1 MKGKKIPKTVALEY
15 GDHAAPRVIAT
26 AEGDMALLMAELAKS
41 LGIPAL
47 RDEHLV
53 EMLNKLELYEDIP
66 ENLYVSV
73 AVVMAWAFW
82 LTGRRPDSL

>member
-1 MKGKKIPKTVALEY
+1 MKDKKIPRAVALEY
-15 GDHAAPRVIAT
+15 GSHAAPRVIAS
-26 AEGDMALLMAELAKS
+26 AEGDMALLMAEVAGE

-53 EMLNKLELYEDIP
+53 EVLNRLELYEDIP

-82 LTGRRPDSL
+82 LTGRTPDSV

>member
-1 MKGKKIPKTVALEY
+1 MKDKKILKTVALEY
-15 GDHAAPRVIAT
+15 GNHAAPRVIAT
-26 AEGDMALLMAELAKS
+26 AEGDMARLMAEVASS

-53 EMLNKLELYEDIP
+53 EVLNKLELYEDIP

-73 AVVMAWAFW
+73 AVVLAWAFW
-82 LTGRRPDSL
+82 LTGRTPDSL

>member
-1 MKGKKIPKTVALEY
+1 MKDKKIPKTVALEY
-15 GDHAAPRVIAT
+15 GNSAAPRVIAT
-26 AEGDMALLMAELAKS
+26 AEGDMARLMAEVAIS

-53 EMLNKLELYEDIP
+53 EVLNKLELYEDIP

-73 AVVMAWAFW
+73 AVVLAWAFW
-82 LTGRRPDSL
+82 LTGRTPDSF

>member
-1 MKGKKIPKTVALEY
+1 MKDKKIPRAVALEY
-15 GDHAAPRVIAT
+15 GGHAAPRVIAS
-26 AEGDMALLMAELAKS
+26 AEGDMALLMAEVAGE

-53 EMLNKLELYEDIP
+53 EVLNRLELYEDIP

-82 LTGRRPDSL
+82 LTGRTPESV